1 MVYLITKERLSLY
14 DAYAHV
20 KLLRGIVNPNIGFW
34 HQMCDYEEEKH
45 GKASVKIERI
55 TQKW

>member
-55 TQKW
+55 TQK